1 MRGFFAE
8 EIQTNLKIVQVIF
21 LLILVGVLVAGGFL
35 GAFLWA
41 LNAGQFDDAV
51 TPSIRVAQEDGN
63 NDADPAASHD

>member
-1 MRGFFAE
+1 MCGFFAE

-63 NDADPAASHD
+63 NDADPAPSHD

>member
-1 MRGFFAE
+1 M
-8 EIQTNLKIVQVIF
+8 QVIF

-51 TPSIRVAQEDGN
+51 TPSIRVAQEDGTQEPERSPS
-63 NDADPAASHD
+63 ND

>member
-1 MRGFFAE
+1 M
-8 EIQTNLKIVQVIF
+8 QVIF
-21 LLILVGVLVAGGFL
+21 LLILVGILVAGGFL

-63 NDADPAASHD
+63 KEPERSPSND

>member
-63 NDADPAASHD
+63 NDADPAPSHD